1 MKTPLLN
8 HLQFSTIMLE
18 PQPSGKLGTG
28 FIVSTQ
34 HNGIERL
41 FLVTNKHIALQAA
54 KLYFIVHKANEKTGE
69 IVEGRATLE
78 PANDSPWLKF
88 DDDFLDIAILEVTK
102 ISSSLSNGEKVYI
115 QPIPIEKLA
124 TEDDYANIGLLEDV
138 YFFGYPLGIYDPN
151 YGAPIARKA
160 HLASNIHKGFQ
171 DKHRFYID
179 GSLTDGMSG
188 CPIYYLKE
196 TASGTDFLLLG
207 IGYAQAQNPYKL
219 SQGIVY
225 EEPIQL
231 GMANKAD
238 VIKGLI
244 KTYLS
249 L

>member
-1 MKTPLLN
+1 MKNTLLN
-8 HLQFSTIMLE
+8 HLQFSTIMLN

-41 FLVTNKHIALQAA
+41 FLVTNKHIAFQEPNLH
-54 KLYFIVHKANEKTGE
+54 LIVHKVSEKSGE
-69 IVEGRATLE
+69 ILEGCITLKI
-78 PANDSPWLKF
+78 SPNPFWAKF
-88 DDDFLDIAILEVTK
+88 DEEFLDIAILEVTN
-102 ISSSLSNGEKVYI
+102 ISSNLPKGEKVYL

-124 TEDDYANIGLLEDV
+124 TQEDFASINLLEDV
-138 YFFGYPLGIYDPN
+138 YFFGYPYGICDPS
-151 YGAPIARKA
+151 YGTPIARKG
-160 HLASNIHKGFQ
+160 HLASDINKGFQ
-171 DKHRFYID
+171 NTHRFYID

-196 TASGTDFLLLG
+196 TPSGPDFLLLG

-219 SQGIVY
+219 GEGIVY

-231 GMANKAD
+231 GMANKSY
-238 VIKGLI
+238 VIKQLI
-244 KTYLS
+244 ENFLS

>member
-1 MKTPLLN
+1 MKNSLLN
-8 HLQFSTIMLE
+8 HLQFSTIMLD

-34 HNGIERL
+34 HNGTERL
-41 FLVTNKHIALQAA
+41 FLVTNKHIVFQPA
-54 KLYFIVHKANEKTGE
+54 KLHLIVHKANEESGE
-69 IVEGRATLE
+69 VVEGCIALE
-78 PANDSPWLKF
+78 PAKGSVWFKF
-88 DDDFLDIAILEVTK
+88 DEEFLDIAILEVTK
-102 ISSSLSNGEKVYI
+102 ISANLPDGEKIYI

-124 TEDDYANIGLLEDV
+124 TEEDYAKIGLLEDV

-151 YGAPIARKA
+151 YGVPIARKA
-160 HLASNIHKGFQ
+160 HLASDISKGFQ
-171 DKHRFYID
+171 DKHLFYFD

-219 SQGIVY
+219 SKGIVY

-231 GMANKAD
+231 GMANKAY
-238 VIKGLI
+238 VIKELI
-244 KTYLS
+244 NTYLS